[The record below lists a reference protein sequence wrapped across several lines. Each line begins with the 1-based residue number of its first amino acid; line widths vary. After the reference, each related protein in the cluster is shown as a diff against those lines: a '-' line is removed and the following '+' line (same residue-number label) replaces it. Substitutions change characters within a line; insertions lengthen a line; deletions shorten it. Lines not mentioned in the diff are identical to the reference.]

1 MEDIYLSALLIP
13 PLIYTPETQSTG
25 DNNGFIY
32 LFHNNPFN
40 TTGLITSWVFA
51 AQKLNSST
59 TLASQFPQL
68 QIWRSMSDGTCYGL
82 QFTTMT
88 KSWLPTLLGTLNMYT
103 HELDP
108 PISYEPNDIIGIYQP
123 SDANAALQ
131 IAFVNSNNTMLQA
144 LVEPVTLASTGTFT
158 NAGRIPTTVLPLMS
172 LATKIAV
179 EPSQTHSSIISV
191 GQLSIMSSMDQSR
204 STMSHSIPVSLQSV
218 T

>member
-1 MEDIYLSALLIP
+1 
-13 PLIYTPETQSTG
+13 
-25 DNNGFIY
+25 
-32 LFHNNPFN
+32 
-40 TTGLITSWVFA
+40 
-51 AQKLNSST
+51 
-59 TLASQFPQL
+59 
-68 QIWRSMSDGTCYGL
+68 MSDGTYYGL

-103 HELDP
+103 HDLDP

-123 SDANAALQ
+123 SDVNAALQ
-131 IAFVNSNNTMLQA
+131 IAFVNSNDTMLQA
-144 LVEPVTLASTGTFT
+144 LVKPVTLASTGIFT

-204 STMSHSIPVSLQSV
+204 STMSHSVPVSLQSV
-218 T
+218 A